1 MSDQEFY
8 EVEPVEEGEA
18 SMGNPPVPSGKGK
31 DASCE
36 HPEETEN
43 MNRSAIFAAGLSA

>member
-36 HPEETEN
+36 HPEETG
-43 MNRSAIFAAGLSA
+43 R